1 MDYYMGEHLL
11 LWFSLIFFSRTS
23 AVPKSRD
30 RREHNRK
37 SHFIN

>member
-23 AVPKSRD
+23 AVAEEQGQERA
-30 RREHNRK
+30 
-37 SHFIN
+37 